1 MRTVDDL
8 EISAARLRPPKTETA
23 RNLLARLENR
33 KWLVIMFTVALA
45 FSARAYQLGA
55 ASLAEDE
62 ANKVFAMRAYERGD
76 FTVNAEHPMVMKM
89 LCYGATHAAA
99 FWNRALGDRLGLG
112 ISEEAALRLP
122 NATIGA
128 LTVLPLCLLASA
140 LLGFRTGLITALLW
154 AIGIDAV
161 WFSRIVKE
169 DSLLVF
175 FMFSGFYLYHCAKQR
190 PASDVRGQERL
201 FALAGAAFGLMMA
214 SKYFV
219 HYFALTALYYT
230 IIGYDSRNN
239 RPLTGRMWGRYF
251 GGMLLAFMA
260 FNPAIFVPQTWRY
273 LWKYVN
279 EDLLTHH
286 GYVVMGKLFINDFLQ
301 TPGGNPWYMYFLFL
315 LIKLPLPILL
325 AFVVGLVEIF
335 RWRGQYP
342 ASRGYLFLRVMLVFW
357 LLPMSLVGVKFL
369 RYTLSLMPLLYM
381 TAAIGMVVIWRWLA
395 ALLKRMA
402 IGERPAHALAVVV
415 VAAAFIVAP
424 ALTMVRNL
432 PYPSLYVN
440 PIGRGRLG
448 YYFPHDEFYD
458 LGARESLK
466 FIADTAPPGTRIA
479 SEIPGVVEYYLERY
493 NRPDIRSEI
502 MSQPSFTLDDRRPDY
517 VLLQAGRLYFEN
529 AENSHFIERTFP
541 VVQSSIYQ
549 GATAAQVFLVGGQG
563 PGAGGQE
570 QETAASSRL
579 PTPDP

>member
-1 MRTVDDL
+1 MRTIDDL
-8 EISAARLRPPKTETA
+8 EVSAARLKPPRTEPP
-23 RNLLARLENR
+23 RDLLARLESR

-89 LCYGATHAAA
+89 LCYASTRTVA
-99 FWNRALGDRLGLG
+99 FWNRALGDRLGLSL
-112 ISEEAALRLP
+112 SEEAALRLP

-128 LTVLPLCLLASA
+128 LTVLPLCLLATA

-175 FMFSGFYLYHCAKQR
+175 FMFSGFYLYHCAKAR
-190 PASDVRGQERL
+190 PVADVRGQERL
-201 FALAGAAFGLMMA
+201 FALAGVAFGLMMA

-219 HYFALTALYYT
+219 HYFTLTALYYT

-251 GGMLLAFMA
+251 GGMLFAFMA
-260 FNPAIFVPQTWRY
+260 FNPALFVPQTWRY

-286 GYVVMGKLFINDFLQ
+286 GYVVMGKLFVNDFLQ
-301 TPGGNPWYMYFLFL
+301 TPGGNPWYFYFLFL
-315 LIKLPLPILL
+315 LVKLPPPILL

-335 RWRGQYP
+335 RRRGEYP
-342 ASRGYLFLRVMLVFW
+342 ASRGYVFLRLMLVFW
-357 LLPMSLVGVKFL
+357 LLPMSLIGVKFL
-369 RYTLSLMPLLYM
+369 RYSLSLMPLVYM
-381 TAAIGMVVIWRWLA
+381 TAAVGIVVLWQWLA
-395 ALLKRMA
+395 SRLKRAA
-402 IGERPAHALAVVV
+402 ISQRPAHALAIAT
-415 VAAAFIVAP
+415 VAVAFILAP
-424 ALTMVRNL
+424 GLTMIRNL

-440 PIGRGRLG
+440 ALGRGRLG

-458 LGARESLK
+458 LGARESIK
-466 FIADTAPPGTRIA
+466 FIAETAPPGTRIA

-502 MSQPSFTLDDRRPDY
+502 MSQPSFTLGERRPDY

-541 VVQSSIYQ
+541 VVQSSVYQ
-549 GATAAQVFLVGGQG
+549 GATAAQVYKTSS
-563 PGAGGQE
+563 QE
-570 QETAASSRL
+570 SEARSQELAARNKQ
-579 PTPDP
+579 